1 MDQPLKGNRSVHQG
15 WINIG
20 IDTKTICSLVID
32 FADLLLGALQECD
45 AARAAAVVGPCAPK
59 LLEVIYT
66 VGVV

>member
-1 MDQPLKGNRSVHQG
+1 MDQPLKGNRSVHQS

-20 IDTKTICSLVID
+20 INIKTICSLVID

-66 VGVV
+66 VGIV

>member
-1 MDQPLKGNRSVHQG
+1 MDQPLKGNRSLHQG

-20 IDTKTICSLVID
+20 IDTKRICTLVID

-66 VGVV
+66 IVIV